1 MADVRTLGVV
11 GAGTMGSGIAHV
23 AAQSGLRVVVVETDG
38 SQRQRAKDYIREIDR
53 RSIAKGRLTEEAAEE
68 TFRRLSFEADLDA
81 LAQADFCVE
90 AIYED
95 LEAKKAIFRR
105 LDEVVRPGVVLAT
118 NTSSMSITEIGRVTG
133 RPERTCGLHFF
144 NPAQVMKLVEVV
156 RGYNTSDETMAE
168 AQAFA
173 RELGKT
179 PIAVQKDQPGF
190 VVNRVLMPFL
200 AEACKV
206 VEEGVASVEDVD
218 TAVKLGLN
226 HPMGPFTLLDFTGVD
241 VCYAVMDYFYREF
254 GDPAYKP
261 PLLLHQLVRAGRM
274 GRKSGAGFYDYDA

>member
-1 MADVRTLGVV
+1 MSEIRTLGVV

-23 AAQSGLRVVVVETDG
+23 AAQSGLAVTVVETDA
-38 SQRQRAKDYIREIDR
+38 RQLARAQDYIREIDR
-53 RSIAKGRLTEEAAEE
+53 RSVAKGRLSEEAAAEI
-68 TFRRLSFEADLDA
+68 FSRLSFQQDLDA
-81 LAQADFCVE
+81 LGSADLCVE

-105 LDEVVRPGVVLAT
+105 LDEVARPGAILAT

-133 RPERTCGLHFF
+133 RPDRTCGLHFF

-156 RGYNTSDETMAE
+156 RGYNTSDATMAE

-173 RELGKT
+173 TQLGKT

-274 GRKSGAGFYDYDA
+274 GRKSGAGFYDYAS

>member
-1 MADVRTLGVV
+1 MAEIRTVGVV

-23 AAQSGLRVVVVETDG
+23 AAQGGLEVVVVEAQE
-38 SQRQRAKDYIREIDR
+38 SQLERARKYIGEINAR
-53 RSIAKGRLTEEAAEE
+53 NVEKGRLSAQ
-68 TFRRLSFEADLDA
+68 
-81 LAQADFCVE
+81 QADEMMGRMRFQTDLGALSAADIVVE

-95 LEAKKAIFRR
+95 LEAKKEVFRAVDKIAR
-105 LDEVVRPGVVLAT
+105 KGVILAT
-118 NTSSMSITEIGRVTG
+118 NTSSMSITEIGRATS
-133 RPERTCGLHFF
+133 RPARTVGLHFF

-156 RGYNTSDETMAE
+156 RGYYTSDETMQE

-173 RELGKT
+173 QSLGKT
-179 PIAVQKDQPGF
+179 AIAVQKDQPGF

-206 VEEGVASVEDVD
+206 VEEGVASIEDVD

-226 HPMGPFTLLDFTGVD
+226 HPMGPFTLMDFTGVD

-274 GRKSGAGFYDYDA
+274 GRKSGAGFYDAK

>member
-1 MADVRTLGVV
+1 MSEIRTLGVV

-23 AAQSGLRVVVVETDG
+23 AAQSGLKVIVVEKEQ
-38 SQRQRAKDYIREIDR
+38 SQLERAQEYIREIDR
-53 RSIAKGRLTEEAAEE
+53 RSVQKGRLTEEAAGEI
-68 TFRRLSFEADLDA
+68 FSRLSFRQDIDALQGADL
-81 LAQADFCVE
+81 CVE

-105 LDEVVRPGVVLAT
+105 LDEVVRPGVILAT
-118 NTSSMSITEIGRVTG
+118 NTSSMSITEIGRVTK

-173 RELGKT
+173 AQLGKT

-190 VVNRVLMPFL
+190 VVNRLLMPFL

-241 VCYAVMDYFYREF
+241 VCYAVMEYFYREF

-274 GRKSGAGFYDYDA
+274 GRKSGAGFYDYAS

>member
-1 MADVRTLGVV
+1 MAEIRTVGVV

-23 AAQSGLRVVVVETDG
+23 AVQSGYAVVIVEAQQ
-38 SQRQRAKDYIREIDR
+38 SQAERARRYIEEINR
-53 RSIAKGRLTEEAAEE
+53 RNIEKGRLSEAQAAEMTARMRFE
-68 TFRRLSFEADLDA
+68 QDLSALAEADI
-81 LAQADFCVE
+81 CIE

-95 LEAKKAIFRR
+95 LEAKKDVFRK
-105 LDEVVRPGVVLAT
+105 LDEIVRPGVIIAT
-118 NTSSMSITEIGRVTG
+118 NTSSMSITEIGRATK
-133 RPERTCGLHFF
+133 RPERTVGLHFF

-156 RGYNTSDETMAE
+156 RGYYTSGETMQE
-168 AQAFA
+168 AQVFA
-173 RELGKT
+173 ESLGKT
-179 PIAVQKDQPGF
+179 AIAVQKDQPGF
-190 VVNRVLMPFL
+190 VVNRILMPL
-200 AEACKV
+200 LSEACKV
-206 VEEGVASVEDVD
+206 VEEGVATVEDVD

-274 GRKSGAGFYDYDA
+274 GKKSGAGFYDYR

>member
-23 AAQSGLRVVVVETDG
+23 AAQSGLRVLVVETDG
-38 SQRQRAKDYIREIDR
+38 RQRQRAEDYIREIDR

-206 VEEGVASVEDVD
+206 VEGGVASVEDVD

-274 GRKSGAGFYDYDA
+274 GRKSGAGFYDYA

>member
-1 MADVRTLGVV
+1 MTEIRTLGVV

-23 AAQSGLRVVVVETDG
+23 AAQSGLRVRVVETD
-38 SQRQRAKDYIREIDR
+38 QRQLERAKDYIREIDR
-53 RSIAKGRLTEEAAEE
+53 RSVAKGRLTEAAAAE
-68 TFRRLSFEADLDA
+68 TFARLSFHQDMDALHDADL
-81 LAQADFCVE
+81 CVE

-95 LEAKKAIFRR
+95 LEAKKAIFRH
-105 LDEVVRPGVVLAT
+105 LDEVAPEGVILAT
-118 NTSSMSITEIGRVTG
+118 NTSSMSITEIGRVTK

-156 RGYNTSDETMAE
+156 RGYNTSDATMAE

-173 RELGKT
+173 SQLGKT

-206 VEEGVASVEDVD
+206 VEEGVATVEDVD

-274 GRKSGAGFYDYDA
+274 GRKSGAGFYDYAS

>member
-1 MADVRTLGVV
+1 MSEIRTLGVV

-23 AAQSGLRVVVVETDG
+23 AAQSGLRVTVVETDA
-38 SQRQRAKDYIREIDR
+38 RQLERAQDYIREIDR
-53 RSIAKGRLTEEAAEE
+53 RSVAKGRLTEDAAAEI
-68 TFRRLSFEADLDA
+68 FSRLSFRQDIDALRDADL
-81 LAQADFCVE
+81 CVE

-105 LDEVVRPGVVLAT
+105 LDEVARPGVIIAT
-118 NTSSMSITEIGRVTG
+118 NTSSMSITEIGRVTM
-133 RPERTCGLHFF
+133 RPDRTCGLHFF

-206 VEEGVASVEDVD
+206 VEEGVASFEDVD

-274 GRKSGAGFYDYDA
+274 GRKSGAGFYEYPS

>member
-1 MADVRTLGVV
+1 MSEIRTLGVV

-23 AAQSGLRVVVVETDG
+23 AAQSGLAVKVVETDA
-38 SQRQRAKDYIREIDR
+38 RQLARAQDYIREIDR
-53 RSIAKGRLTEEAAEE
+53 RSVAKGRLTEEAAQE
-68 TFRRLSFEADLDA
+68 TFARLAFHQDMDV
-81 LAQADFCVE
+81 LAQADLCVE

-105 LDEVVRPGVVLAT
+105 LDEVAREGVILAT
-118 NTSSMSITEIGRVTG
+118 NTSSMSITEIGRVTK

-156 RGYNTSDETMAE
+156 RGYNTSDATMAE

-173 RELGKT
+173 SQLGKT

-274 GRKSGAGFYDYDA
+274 GRKSGAGFYDYAS

>member
-1 MADVRTLGVV
+1 MAEIRTVGVV

-23 AAQSGLRVVVVETDG
+23 AAQSGYAVVIVEAQQ
-38 SQRQRAKDYIREIDR
+38 SQAERARRYIEEINR
-53 RSIAKGRLTEEAAEE
+53 RNIEKGRLSEAQAAEMTARMRFE
-68 TFRRLSFEADLDA
+68 QDLSALAEADI
-81 LAQADFCVE
+81 CIE

-95 LEAKKAIFRR
+95 LEAKKDVFRK
-105 LDEVVRPGVVLAT
+105 LDEIARPGVIIAT
-118 NTSSMSITEIGRVTG
+118 NTSSMSITEIGRATT
-133 RPERTCGLHFF
+133 RPERTVGLHFF

-156 RGYNTSDETMAE
+156 RGYYTSGETMQE
-168 AQAFA
+168 AQVFA
-173 RELGKT
+173 ESLGKT
-179 PIAVQKDQPGF
+179 AIAVQKDQPGF
-190 VVNRVLMPFL
+190 VVNRILMPL
-200 AEACKV
+200 LSEACKV
-206 VEEGVASVEDVD
+206 VEEGVATVEDVD

-274 GRKSGAGFYDYDA
+274 GKKSGAGFYDYR

>member
-1 MADVRTLGVV
+1 MGAIKTVGVV

-23 AAQSGLRVVVVETDG
+23 AAQSGCSVIIAEAQESQLERAQKYIGEINRRNVE
-38 SQRQRAKDYIREIDR
+38 
-53 RSIAKGRLTEEAAEE
+53 KGRLSEAQAEE
-68 TFRRLSFEADLDA
+68 MMGRMRFVQDLSALSAADI
-81 LAQADFCVE
+81 CIE

-95 LEAKKAIFRR
+95 LEAKKEVFRQ
-105 LDEVVRPGVVLAT
+105 LDKIARPGVILAT
-118 NTSSMSITEIGRVTG
+118 NTSSMSITEIGRATA
-133 RPERTCGLHFF
+133 RPERTVGLHFF

-156 RGYNTSDETMAE
+156 RGYYTSDETMQE

-173 RELGKT
+173 QALGKT
-179 PIAVQKDQPGF
+179 AIAVQKDQPGF
-190 VVNRVLMPFL
+190 VVNRVLMPLL

-206 VEEGVASVEDVD
+206 VEEGVATVEDVD

-226 HPMGPFTLLDFTGVD
+226 HPMGPFTLLDFTGID
-241 VCYAVMDYFYREF
+241 VCYAVMEYFYREF

-274 GRKSGAGFYDYDA
+274 GKKSGAGFYEYQ

>member
-23 AAQSGLRVVVVETDG
+23 AAQSGLRVLVVETDG
-38 SQRQRAKDYIREIDR
+38 RQRQRAEDYIREIDR

-274 GRKSGAGFYDYDA
+274 GRKSGAGFYDYA

>member
-1 MADVRTLGVV
+1 MSEIRTLGVV

-23 AAQSGLRVVVVETDG
+23 AAQSGLRVTVVETDA
-38 SQRQRAKDYIREIDR
+38 RQLERAQDYIREIDR
-53 RSIAKGRLTEEAAEE
+53 RSVAKGRLTEDAAAEI
-68 TFRRLSFEADLDA
+68 FSRLSFRQDIDALRDADL
-81 LAQADFCVE
+81 CVE

-105 LDEVVRPGVVLAT
+105 LDEVARPGVIIAT
-118 NTSSMSITEIGRVTG
+118 NTSSMSITEIGRVTM
-133 RPERTCGLHFF
+133 RPDRTCGLHFF

-156 RGYNTSDETMAE
+156 RGYNTSDATMAE

-173 RELGKT
+173 SQLGKT

-206 VEEGVASVEDVD
+206 VEEGVASFEDVD

-274 GRKSGAGFYDYDA
+274 GRKSGAGFYEYPS

>member
-1 MADVRTLGVV
+1 MAEIKTVGVV

-23 AAQSGLRVVVVETDG
+23 SAQSGLKVVVVEAQA
-38 SQRQRAKDYIREIDR
+38 SQLDRARRYIGEINAR
-53 RSIAKGRLTEEAAEE
+53 NVEKGRLTQADADEMMGRMRFE
-68 TFRRLSFEADLDA
+68 TDLGTLAEADI
-81 LAQADFCVE
+81 VIE

-95 LEAKKAIFRR
+95 LEAKKEVFRS
-105 LDEVVRPGVVLAT
+105 LDGIAREGVILAT
-118 NTSSMSITEIGRVTG
+118 NTSSMSITEIGRATT
-133 RPERTCGLHFF
+133 RPERTVGLHFF

-156 RGYNTSDETMAE
+156 RGYYTSDDTMAE
-168 AQAFA
+168 AQTFA
-173 RELGKT
+173 ESLGKT
-179 PIAVQKDQPGF
+179 AIAVQKDQPGF
-190 VVNRVLMPFL
+190 VVNRVLMPLL

-206 VEEGVASVEDVD
+206 VEEGVATVEDVD

-274 GRKSGAGFYDYDA
+274 GKKSGAGFYDYR

>member
-1 MADVRTLGVV
+1 MAEIRTIGVV

-23 AAQSGLRVVVVETDG
+23 AAQSGLRVIVVEQDE
-38 SQRQRAKDYIREIDR
+38 RQLARAQDYIREIDR
-53 RSIAKGRLTEEAAEE
+53 RSVEKGRITEQAARE
-68 TFRRLSFEADLDA
+68 TFARLRFGKDMAELAEADL
-81 LAQADFCVE
+81 CVE

-95 LEAKKAIFRR
+95 LEAKKAIFRT
-105 LDEVVRPGVVLAT
+105 LDAVAREDVILAT
-118 NTSSMSITEIGRVTG
+118 NTSSMSITEIGRVTQ
-133 RPERTCGLHFF
+133 RPDRTCGLHFF

-156 RGYNTSDETMAE
+156 RGYNTSDATLEE

-173 RELGKT
+173 RLLGKT
-179 PIAVQKDQPGF
+179 PVAVQKDQPGF

-226 HPMGPFTLLDFTGVD
+226 HPMGPFQLLDFTGVD

-261 PLLLHQLVRAGRM
+261 PLILHQLVRAGRM
-274 GRKSGAGFYDYDA
+274 GKKAGAGFYDYAS

>member
-23 AAQSGLRVVVVETDG
+23 AAQSGLRVLVVETDG
-38 SQRQRAKDYIREIDR
+38 RQRQRAEDYIREIDR

-81 LAQADFCVE
+81 LAEADFCVE

-274 GRKSGAGFYDYDA
+274 GRKSGAGFYDYA